1 MNVPDRDYSI
11 YYTFDQALRYVCYSL
26 SKIEKKLGQIDRR
39 DLSIGHRVLLL
50 TRYAFT

>member
-1 MNVPDRDYSI
+1 MFVI
-11 YYTFDQALRYVCYSL
+11 HCQKL
-26 SKIEKKLGQIDRR
+26 KKKLGQIDRR